1 MKRNKD
7 FSKTS
12 SSRRF
17 ADEFFICL
25 ACAPFHCRD
34 TLQPMEYR
42 FTGIMLRKREV
53 GETDRFYTF
62 FSREQGKVTAIAKGV
77 RKAEAKLASSLE
89 TATLAEIMVARTR
102 GTGKITG
109 AVLEQSYPAIHLSY
123 EAIREVTRFFV
134 DVDRL
139 VEVEEKDEKLFLL
152 LKTYLEGAERITRE
166 GKEAR
171 QMRLLTEA
179 TYYQLFALLGYQLEL
194 GQCVVSH
201 ERLQQGQR
209 FFVSFEVGG
218 IVSEA
223 HVREARGVQPISE
236 NAIKAL
242 RLMVTQPLQHIPK
255 VTLDDKTLEEIA
267 RLRAGYRRWI
277 RE

>member
-1 MKRNKD
+1 
-7 FSKTS
+7 
-12 SSRRF
+12 
-17 ADEFFICL
+17 
-25 ACAPFHCRD
+25 
-34 TLQPMEYR
+34 MEYR

-102 GTGKITG
+102 GVGKITG
-109 AVLEQSYPAIHLSY
+109 AVLEESYPAVHRSY
-123 EAIREVTRFFV
+123 ECIRGLTRFFS

-139 VEVEEKDEKLFLL
+139 VEAEEKDEILFML
-152 LKTYLEGAERITRE
+152 LKTYLETAEHLIADGKAIQQNRI
-166 GKEAR
+166 
-171 QMRLLTEA
+171 LTEA

-194 GQCVVSH
+194 SVCVISH
-201 ERLQQGQR
+201 ERLRSGDR
-209 FFVSFEVGG
+209 FFVSLEAGG

-223 HVREARGVQPISE
+223 HVRDVRDAQPVSE

-242 RLMVTQPLQHIPK
+242 RLMVREPLQHIPK
-255 VTLDDKTLEEIA
+255 IVVDDKTLEEIS
-267 RLRAGYRRWI
+267 RLRTMYRRWI